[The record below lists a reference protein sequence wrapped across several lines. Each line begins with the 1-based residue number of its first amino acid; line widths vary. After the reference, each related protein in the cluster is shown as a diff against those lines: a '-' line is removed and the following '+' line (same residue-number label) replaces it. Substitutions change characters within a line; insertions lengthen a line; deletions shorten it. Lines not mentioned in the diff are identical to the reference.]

1 VVHGRKGDAAYFG
14 WQLLVAKPES
24 PPGPGTNEVQR
35 IVFNG
40 GPNGGSLTLSFDGE
54 ETAPIPYHPS
64 ATQRQNAFTA
74 LPNIGFGN
82 CWSPRRQDDPAV
94 DFGVQGI
101 PVGPD
106 RLHLS
111 TTDRQDP
118 SRAAATARRVL
129 VGRMSDEKSPPT

>member
-1 VVHGRKGDAAYFG
+1 
-14 WQLLVAKPES
+14 LLVAKPES

-35 IVFNG
+35 IVING
-40 GPNGGSLTLSFDGE
+40 GPNGGSFTLSFDGE

-64 ATQRQNAFTA
+64 ATQRQNALT
-74 LPNIGFGN
+74 NIGFGN

-106 RLHLS
+106 RRHLS
-111 TTDRQDP
+111 TTDRQGGGDRPP
-118 SRAAATARRVL
+118 SARRTNV
-129 VGRMSDEKSPPT
+129 